1 MLFSL
6 NHIIC
11 IMLFL
16 LLAKRIEIYIV
27 CGKKM
32 NERFVLACMPNIIT
46 VKLLNTALINTAY
59 FS

>member
-1 MLFSL
+1 
-6 NHIIC
+6 
-11 IMLFL
+11 MLFL